1 LYSRLSF
8 LTSACLIAFGTVVV
22 AGAVGVLPGLI
33 ERLSVGAI
41 EVSPSCKGELRLP
54 WGRTC
59 SSQGDTAAVAAVDA
73 RIPGSDVKV
82 VDQGDLGRRATVE
95 PPQPIQNT
103 ASSETGLAEPQETV
117 APMPQPAPVPKLAS
131 APPAV
136 DEAPQAAPTAQA
148 PPVARSVKPKPRAV
162 KRVARREP
170 ESERR
175 READSERRRDE
186 ALSAV
191 RRFGRNNT
199 REIPVDAY
207 AADSAS
213 RRIIVI
219 RPTSIQDV
227 YYYYRR

>member
-1 LYSRLSF
+1 MYSRLSF

-22 AGAVGVLPGLI
+22 AGAIGVLPGLI
-33 ERLSVGAI
+33 ERLSVDAI
-41 EVSPSCKGELRLP
+41 EVSPSCKGEVRLP

-59 SSQGDTAAVAAVDA
+59 SSQGDTAAVAAVAA

-82 VDQGDLGRRATVE
+82 VDQGDLGRVATVE
-95 PPQPIQNT
+95 PPQPVQNT
-103 ASSETGLAEPQETV
+103 AAEPREAV
-117 APMPQPAPVPKLAS
+117 APVPQPAPAPKLAS

-136 DEAPQAAPTAQA
+136 EEAPQPAPTAQA
-148 PPVARSVKPKPRAV
+148 PPVAPSVKRKPRAV
-162 KRVARREP
+162 KKVVRREP

-207 AADSAS
+207 AADAAS

>member
-41 EVSPSCKGELRLP
+41 EASPSCKGEVRLP

-59 SSQGDTAAVAAVDA
+59 SSQGNTAAVAV

-82 VDQGDLGRRATVE
+82 VDQGGRVATVE

-103 ASSETGLAEPQETV
+103 ASTETGFVEPQEAV
-117 APMPQPAPVPKLAS
+117 APVPQLAPAPKLAS

-136 DEAPQAAPTAQA
+136 EDAPQAAPTAQA
-148 PPVARSVKPKPRAV
+148 PLVARSVKPKPRAV
-162 KRVARREP
+162 KKVVRREP
-170 ESERR
+170 E
-175 READSERRRDE
+175 SERRRDE

-199 REIPVDAY
+199 RQIPVDAY
-207 AADSAS
+207 AADAAS
-213 RRIIVI
+213 RRIILI

-227 YYYYRR
+227 YYYYGRR

>member
-33 ERLSVGAI
+33 ERLSVDAI
-41 EVSPSCKGELRLP
+41 EVSPSCKGEVRLP

-59 SSQGDTAAVAAVDA
+59 SSQGDTAAVAAP

-82 VDQGDLGRRATVE
+82 VDQGDLGRVATVE
-95 PPQPIQNT
+95 PPQPTQNG
-103 ASSETGLAEPQETV
+103 ASAEAGLMEPREAA
-117 APMPQPAPVPKLAS
+117 APVPQPAPVPKLAS

-136 DEAPQAAPTAQA
+136 EEAPQAAPPAQA
-148 PPVARSVKPKPRAV
+148 PPVARAVKPKPRAV
-162 KRVARREP
+162 KKVVRREP
-170 ESERR
+170 DNERR

-207 AADSAS
+207 AADAAP

-227 YYYYRR
+227 YYYYGRR